1 MLLRDHFARVSL
13 ASRAL
18 AAEARHGPGLAGDL
32 DVAAQADELAR
43 TASLTITISPLR
55 DKDATHEM

>member
-1 MLLRDHFARVSL
+1 MSL

-32 DVAAQADELAR
+32 ADVAAQADELAR